1 MQLAIVKKTIF
12 ANFGVCYNKDT
23 IVEATG
29 TAQVKG
35 KITRY
40 SIKRIDPRRTSN
52 IQLSVNASSIT
63 ILPNVEWQCIR

>member
-1 MQLAIVKKTIF
+1 MALAIVKKTIF

-29 TAQVKG
+29 IAQIEG

-40 SIKRIDPRRTSN
+40 SIKRIDPNRGT